1 MATGLLETGPK
12 LDWTRDNKIFD
23 RYQIWKEKVELI
35 FSSALEESSSKQKVS
50 YLRYWMGEQGIPL
63 VKKWTALGKLD
74 FSSAEEDA
82 LSSGY
87 ILQNYWNLLEAE
99 FKPKGNKLLSV
110 IELWTRSKQGSKTLN
125 EWLTYVYNLV
135 ESCDYG
141 DSNERI
147 IRDVLII
154 GCNSDKA
161 KDKIVRQGEKIKLQ
175 DVIEILQLE
184 DSTRQTLTE
193 MTSTT
198 QKIHYA
204 SYEKKKGTG
213 KKQKFQSNSN
223 SSSSSSSGQKQDS
236 TGSQKLCY
244 RCSKNYTKGHEKV
257 CKALN
262 AKCNACGVEG
272 HFEIACKKSGN
283 FPKKSSSKFQKPGST
298 GRMNIASAVEEP
310 ALQADFFD
318 EKGILKEYKPKSM
331 YVLSGTSDDKPI
343 MIEFGCGLTPLSFDR
358 KLTLQADTGADMNAI
373 NKKTFDEL
381 FPDVELEESTHILQ
395 NFDKRLIKPIGSFRC
410 FLRWKGHKY
419 RVKFEVMGIET
430 PNLLSRETTF
440 LMGILKKCLSVE
452 KTQNEPSNQISS
464 PPVSGH
470 SVPPTEAAPVPLTEG
485 ASCHSVPPTEAA
497 PVPLTEGVSC
507 HSVPLTETAPLT
519 STEVERSQ
527 MNCAS
532 ISDTAETPDSSSV
545 RVVGSNNHSLS
556 ITDLPLTQE
565 KVETTYADVFQ
576 GLGKFPGEPYKLR
589 LKPDAVPAKHRPRRV
604 PVHLQDAFHEE
615 IERLVKIDVLEK
627 VTEPTEW
634 VNSFV
639 IVEKVI
645 DSSNAHSPNHVIKK
659 SIRLCIDP
667 KDLNEAL
674 EREPYYSR
682 SIDELISMFAGAK
695 VFTIVDMD
703 KGYWQVVLHP
713 ESRKLTCMA
722 FDIGRYQFK
731 RLPMGSKVASDIFQ
745 RMLDSV
751 YIGLPGVT
759 GIADDMVIFGRNE
772 EEHDRN
778 LILFLETTRKNGLV
792 LNKKKLQF
800 KKEEVSFFGHRW
812 NSTGIS
818 PDPKKTESILK
829 MQFPP
834 DKETMHSF
842 LGLVNFLNR
851 YTPKLAELCSP
862 LRKLILKD
870 SHYSPGDP
878 EHAAFDAIKAEFKKK
893 IILPY
898 FDRNKETILQTDASK
913 KGFGAVILQEEQPIY
928 YASRALTSAEKNYQ
942 NLEREAQAAV
952 WGMEKF
958 HYFLY
963 GRKFILQTDQKP
975 LVSIFRKHMID
986 VSPRIQ
992 RITIRAWQYD
1002 FVPQHIPGRINVIA
1016 DSLSRVTPLEFQ
1028 DSNAEKDILAVN
1040 FLQYS
1045 SIEERERDEM
1055 LQETS
1060 KDKELQS
1067 LKHYISTGW
1076 PSKRSQIPVSLHPY
1090 WNYRDELTVESGIL
1104 MKNSK
1109 VLIPETLKQKYL
1121 RQIHQGH
1128 QGIEA
1133 CRSRAREFV
1142 FWVNINSDLK
1152 EMVEKCDICQSQQNS
1167 TASVQKYVSEV
1178 PPHPW
1183 HTLGSDLFYFQRI
1196 DFLVVVDY
1204 FSKYLIVRKI
1214 PNSTSS
1220 AVIKELGMIFSEF
1233 GNPLVFRSDNGP
1245 CYSSQ
1250 EFKFF
1255 MQNWLVEHRTSSPHY
1270 PQSNG
1275 LAESM
1280 VKVSKNL
1287 IEKAIKQDL
1296 PWNKLLLDYRCTPIS
1311 SEIPSPAE
1319 ILFGRKFRSSI
1330 SILPSQVL
1338 NDRISKQRELIAKKE
1353 GKFYASTQDFQ
1364 DRIKALP
1371 FEAGQNVWL
1380 QDSDSRKFEEA
1391 VIREKCR
1398 EPNSYMVEIPA
1409 TGQCF
1414 RRNSN
1419 FIKPRQSDK
1428 NSVSTDPLP
1437 TTGLPEIPQEPP
1449 VLQQPSSPATS
1460 TVDAIPTVPPS
1471 KQNGNSIL
1479 ELQELQ
1485 DIPEYPEETIKEFHP
1500 QGSDSKSDI
1509 SCTDILIS
1517 EREMLRYDTIGRI
1530 ELIPPIVL
1538 SSDNTKY
1545 KNIIQLFLQLFDE
1558 LSVYR
1563 DCH

>member
-141 DSNERI
+141 VSNERI

-193 MTSTT
+193 MTSTM

-204 SYEKKKGTG
+204 SYEKKKSTG

-283 FPKKSSSKFQKPGST
+283 FPKKSTSKFQKPGST

-452 KTQNEPSNQISS
+452 KTQNEPNNQISS
-464 PPVSGH
+464 LSVSDH
-470 SVPPTEAAPVPLTEG
+470 SVPSTEATPEAAPVPLTEG
-485 ASCHSVPPTEAA
+485 ASCHSVPSTEAA
-497 PVPLTEGVSC
+497 PVPLTEDVSC

-519 STEVERSQ
+519 STEEKSQ

-532 ISDTAETPDSSSV
+532 ISDTAKTPGSSSV
-545 RVVGSNNHSLS
+545 RVAGSNNHSLS

-565 KVETTYADVFQ
+565 KVESTYADVFQ

-645 DSSNAHSPNHVIKK
+645 DSSNTHSPNHSIKK

-731 RLPMGSKVASDIFQ
+731 RLPMGSKVAGDIFQ

-1055 LQETS
+1055 LQETN
-1060 KDKELQS
+1060 KDEELQS

-1076 PSKRSQIPVSLHPY
+1076 PAKRSQIPVSLHPY
-1090 WNYRDELTVESGIL
+1090 WNFRDELTVESGIL

-1109 VLIPETLKQKYL
+1109 ILIPETLKQKYL
-1121 RQIHQGH
+1121 KQIHQGH

-1296 PWNKLLLDYRCTPIS
+1296 PWNRLLLDYRCTPIS

-1419 FIKPRQSDK
+1419 FIKPRQTDK
-1428 NSVSTDPLP
+1428 NSVSTDPRP
-1437 TTGLPEIPQEPP
+1437 TGLPEIPQEPP

-1471 KQNGNSIL
+1471 KQNGNSIPRTPRTPRQPRTSRRSTKGIPPPRL
-1479 ELQELQ
+1479 GLQE
-1485 DIPEYPEETIKEFHP
+1485 
-1500 QGSDSKSDI
+1500 
-1509 SCTDILIS
+1509 
-1517 EREMLRYDTIGRI
+1517 
-1530 ELIPPIVL
+1530 
-1538 SSDNTKY
+1538 
-1545 KNIIQLFLQLFDE
+1545 
-1558 LSVYR
+1558 
-1563 DCH
+1563 